1 MWPAR
6 QPAARQAAGRSSA
19 RCIPTRPS
27 NQFQVQRRSIFLDS
41 DRIGDDFDGD
51 DNDNFQMLE
60 TVMTIN
66 IAEFEHFYSVEENN
80 YLTRWGKRIKKR
92 GDLITLLLAA
102 GFVTEVE
109 RNGWKWTLG
118 QTSCRFSPPT
128 TFCKKEKNWNQF
140 QEFVNWCQFGGD
152 LTAEFFKAANR
163 HWLIDFSLHVDGM
176 VGLVNVQKHSITFSI
191 IWFYGLNIPFIH
203 CQPILSCHLQAVE
216 RALHSNYGVNR
227 RVSCYAGSVIFF
239 VKKCFLSCWDPFNII
254 TRMIFGILGIKD

>member
-1 MWPAR
+1 
-6 QPAARQAAGRSSA
+6 
-19 RCIPTRPS
+19 
-27 NQFQVQRRSIFLDS
+27 
-41 DRIGDDFDGD
+41 
-51 DNDNFQMLE
+51 MLE

-102 GFVTEVE
+102 GFVTEAE

-203 CQPILSCHLQAVE
+203 CQPILS
-216 RALHSNYGVNR
+216 S
-227 RVSCYAGSVIFF
+227 SFTGSWTSVTFELWSQPKSFLLCRFGDFFCEEMFF
-239 VKKCFLSCWDPFNII
+239 VVLRSIQYNHTYDFRHFRHKGL
-254 TRMIFGILGIKD
+254 T